1 MNEYRRIMKII
12 IKRREILKRTVIIG
26 SSRENGKFA
35 FPSEEIFSKYLFLNK
50 KIYVYGY
57 SKKDRLISKSLK
69 KIGVNYTY
77 LEQTNNK
84 YSRK

>member
-12 IKRREILKRTVIIG
+12 IKRRKILKRTVIIG

-50 KIYVYGY
+50 TAFLFFIFQQ
-57 SKKDRLISKSLK
+57 RCLLPI
-69 KIGVNYTY
+69 TY
-77 LEQTNNK
+77 ILLVTIFI
-84 YSRK
+84 